1 MHPDTVS
8 PGDAVMRL
16 ALFVEISSM
25 MQKFGQVWIWTVRF
39 DCVEG
44 LFPNDRRELND
55 KIRTFDWGHLG
66 GLAEESDFADV
77 VTLTDDSRDFPC

>member
-1 MHPDTVS
+1 M
-8 PGDAVMRL
+8 
-16 ALFVEISSM
+16 
-25 MQKFGQVWIWTVRF
+25 RF